1 MFRVR
6 YRKHFGR
13 HSTMQYVLMND
24 KICSRENAIID
35 IEDRAYQFGDG
46 IYEVIRVYNGSC
58 FMMDEHMSRLERS
71 AKEIQLNLS
80 FSIDELKNRLK
91 ELITLNA
98 LKDGIIY
105 LQISRGVAPR
115 VHDFPVPAV
124 PTQLIAYTKKMERP
138 TTLLKNG
145 IHTILTEDIR
155 WLRCDIKSLNLLGNV
170 LAKQKATESKC
181 YEAIQHRGEVI
192 TEGSSTN
199 LFIVQ
204 DGILYTHPANNLIL
218 NGITRV
224 KVLELCHTLKVAVE
238 EKSFTS
244 DQFIQADEAFITSTT
259 NEVMPV
265 IKVNDQEIGTG
276 IPGPITVKLQ
286 QAFAALF

>member
-1 MFRVR
+1 MFEVK
-6 YRKHFGR
+6 YRKHSGR

-24 KICSRENAIID
+24 KIYSRENALVD

-46 IYEVIRVYNGSC
+46 IYEAIRVYNGSS
-58 FMMDEHMSRLERS
+58 FMMDEHMSRLARS

-80 FSIDELKNRLK
+80 FSIEELKNRLK
-91 ELITLNA
+91 ELISLNA

-105 LQISRGVAPR
+105 LQISRGTAPR
-115 VHDFPVPAV
+115 LHDFPVPAV
-124 PTQLIAYTKKMERP
+124 PAQLIAYTKKLERP

-170 LAKQKATESKC
+170 LAKQKAVDAKC
-181 YEAIQHRGEVI
+181 YEAILHRGQVI

-199 LFIVQ
+199 FFIVQ

-224 KVLELCHTLKVAVE
+224 KVLELCDTLKVGVE
-238 EKSFTS
+238 EKSFTI
-244 DQFIQADEAFITSTT
+244 DQCLQADEAFITSTT

-265 IKVNDQEIGTG
+265 IKVNDQEIGPG
-276 IPGPITVKLQ
+276 IPGPITVMLQ
-286 QAFAALF
+286 QAFADLF